1 MDINSL
7 ALSLQRCRK
16 EKSMIKVEKKVGTIN
31 AELKGSTYVLLAEF
45 RVALR
50 MLYQVLDG
58 SIKETESVTPRDL
71 MRSMVED
78 VVNEERRNKD
88 ED

>member
-1 MDINSL
+1 M
-7 ALSLQRCRK
+7 K
-16 EKSMIKVEKKVGTIN
+16 KKVGTIN
-31 AELKGSTYVLLAEF
+31 AELKGSTYVLLEEF

-50 MLYQVLDG
+50 MLYRMLDER
-58 SIKETESVTPRDL
+58 IKETESVTPRDL
-71 MRSMVED
+71 MCSMVED

>member
-1 MDINSL
+1 MKK
-7 ALSLQRCRK
+7 K
-16 EKSMIKVEKKVGTIN
+16 EDTIT
-31 AELKGSTYVLLAEF
+31 AELKGNTYVLLAEF

-50 MLYQVLDG
+50 MLYRMLDG

>member
-1 MDINSL
+1 
-7 ALSLQRCRK
+7 
-16 EKSMIKVEKKVGTIN
+16 MIKVEKKVGTIN

-50 MLYQVLDG
+50 MLYRVLDG

>member
-1 MDINSL
+1 
-7 ALSLQRCRK
+7 
-16 EKSMIKVEKKVGTIN
+16 MIKVEKKVGTIN

-50 MLYQVLDG
+50 MLYRMLDG

-78 VVNEERRNKD
+78 VANEERRNKD

>member
-1 MDINSL
+1 
-7 ALSLQRCRK
+7 
-16 EKSMIKVEKKVGTIN
+16 MIKIEKKEENTIT
-31 AELKGSTYVLLAEF
+31 AELKGNIYVLLAEF

-58 SIKETESVTPRDL
+58 SFEKIESVTPRDI

-78 VVNEERRNKD
+78 VANEERRNKD

>member
-1 MDINSL
+1 
-7 ALSLQRCRK
+7 
-16 EKSMIKVEKKVGTIN
+16 MIKIEKKEDTIT
-31 AELKGSTYVLLAEF
+31 AELKGNTYVLLAEF

-58 SIKETESVTPRDL
+58 SIEKTKVVTPRDL
-71 MRSMVED
+71 MHVRVDD
-78 VVNEERRNKD
+78 VANEERRNKD

>member
-1 MDINSL
+1 
-7 ALSLQRCRK
+7 
-16 EKSMIKVEKKVGTIN
+16 MIKVEKKVGTIN

-50 MLYQVLDG
+50 MLYRMLDG
-58 SIKETESVTPRDL
+58 SIKETESATPRDL

>member
-1 MDINSL
+1 
-7 ALSLQRCRK
+7 
-16 EKSMIKVEKKVGTIN
+16 MIKIEKKEGTIN
-31 AELKGSTYVLLAEF
+31 AELKGNTYVLLAEF

-58 SIKETESVTPRDL
+58 SIKKTESVTPRDI
-71 MRSMVED
+71 MRSMVEG

>member
-1 MDINSL
+1 M
-7 ALSLQRCRK
+7 K
-16 EKSMIKVEKKVGTIN
+16 KKVGTIN

-50 MLYQVLDG
+50 MLYRVLDG

>member
-1 MDINSL
+1 
-7 ALSLQRCRK
+7 
-16 EKSMIKVEKKVGTIN
+16 MIKVEKKVGTIN

-50 MLYQVLDG
+50 MLYRMLDG

-71 MRSMVED
+71 MCSMVEA
-78 VVNEERRNKD
+78 VVNEDRRNKD

>member
-1 MDINSL
+1 
-7 ALSLQRCRK
+7 
-16 EKSMIKVEKKVGTIN
+16 MIKVEKKVGTIN

-50 MLYQVLDG
+50 MLYRVLDG
-58 SIKETESVTPRDL
+58 SIKEPESVTPRDL
-71 MRSMVED
+71 MHSMVED
-78 VVNEERRNKD
+78 AVDEERRNKD

>member
-1 MDINSL
+1 M
-7 ALSLQRCRK
+7 K
-16 EKSMIKVEKKVGTIN
+16 KKVGTIN

-50 MLYQVLDG
+50 MLYRMLDG

>member
-1 MDINSL
+1 
-7 ALSLQRCRK
+7 
-16 EKSMIKVEKKVGTIN
+16 MIKVEKKGN
-31 AELKGSTYVLLAEF
+31 AITTELKGDTYTLTAEF
-45 RVALR
+45 QSALR

-58 SIKETESVTPRDL
+58 SVKKTESVTPRDL

>member
-1 MDINSL
+1 
-7 ALSLQRCRK
+7 
-16 EKSMIKVEKKVGTIN
+16 MIKVEKKVGTIN

-50 MLYQVLDG
+50 MLYRMLDG

>member
-1 MDINSL
+1 
-7 ALSLQRCRK
+7 
-16 EKSMIKVEKKVGTIN
+16 MIKIEKKEDTIT
-31 AELKGSTYVLLAEF
+31 AELKGNTYVLLAEF

-58 SIKETESVTPRDL
+58 SIKKTESVTPRDI

-78 VVNEERRNKD
+78 VANEERRNKD
-88 ED
+88 EY

>member
-1 MDINSL
+1 
-7 ALSLQRCRK
+7 
-16 EKSMIKVEKKVGTIN
+16 MIKVEKKVGTIN
-31 AELKGSTYVLLAEF
+31 AELKGSTYVLLVEF
-45 RVALR
+45 QVALR
-50 MLYQVLDG
+50 MLYRVLDG

-78 VVNEERRNKD
+78 VANEERRNKD

>member
-1 MDINSL
+1 
-7 ALSLQRCRK
+7 
-16 EKSMIKVEKKVGTIN
+16 MIKVEKKVGTIN

-50 MLYQVLDG
+50 MLYRMLDE

-71 MRSMVED
+71 MCSMVED

>member
-1 MDINSL
+1 
-7 ALSLQRCRK
+7 
-16 EKSMIKVEKKVGTIN
+16 MIKIEKKEDTIT
-31 AELKGSTYVLLAEF
+31 AELKGNTYVLLAEF

-50 MLYQVLDG
+50 MLYQVLDE

>member
-1 MDINSL
+1 
-7 ALSLQRCRK
+7 
-16 EKSMIKVEKKVGTIN
+16 MIKVEKEEDTIN
-31 AELKGSTYVLLAEF
+31 AELKGNTYVLLAEF

-50 MLYQVLDG
+50 MLYRVLDG
-58 SIKETESVTPRDL
+58 SIKKTESVTPRDL

-78 VVNEERRNKD
+78 VANEERRNKD

>member
-1 MDINSL
+1 
-7 ALSLQRCRK
+7 
-16 EKSMIKVEKKVGTIN
+16 MIKVEKKVGTIN

-45 RVALR
+45 WVALR
-50 MLYQVLDG
+50 MLYRMLDE
-58 SIKETESVTPRDL
+58 SIKETERVTPRDL

>member
-1 MDINSL
+1 
-7 ALSLQRCRK
+7 
-16 EKSMIKVEKKVGTIN
+16 MIKVEKKEEGTIN

-50 MLYQVLDG
+50 MLYRMLDE

-71 MRSMVED
+71 MCSMVED

>member
-1 MDINSL
+1 
-7 ALSLQRCRK
+7 
-16 EKSMIKVEKKVGTIN
+16 MIKVEKKVGTIN

-58 SIKETESVTPRDL
+58 SIEKTKVVTPRDL
-71 MRSMVED
+71 MHVMVDD
-78 VVNEERRNKD
+78 VANEERRNKD

>member
-1 MDINSL
+1 ML
-7 ALSLQRCRK
+7 
-16 EKSMIKVEKKVGTIN
+16 
-31 AELKGSTYVLLAEF
+31 Y
-45 RVALR
+45 R
-50 MLYQVLDG
+50 MLDE

>member
-1 MDINSL
+1 
-7 ALSLQRCRK
+7 
-16 EKSMIKVEKKVGTIN
+16 MIKVEKKVGTTN

-50 MLYQVLDG
+50 MMYRVLDG

>member
-1 MDINSL
+1 
-7 ALSLQRCRK
+7 
-16 EKSMIKVEKKVGTIN
+16 MIKVEKKVGTIN

-50 MLYQVLDG
+50 MLYQVLDE
-58 SIKETESVTPRDL
+58 SIKETESVTPRDI

-78 VVNEERRNKD
+78 VANEERRNKD

>member
-1 MDINSL
+1 
-7 ALSLQRCRK
+7 
-16 EKSMIKVEKKVGTIN
+16 MIKVEKKVGTIN

-50 MLYQVLDG
+50 MLYRVLDE

-78 VVNEERRNKD
+78 VVNEERRNKKD

>member
-1 MDINSL
+1 M
-7 ALSLQRCRK
+7 K
-16 EKSMIKVEKKVGTIN
+16 KKVGTIN

-50 MLYQVLDG
+50 MLYRMLDE

-71 MRSMVED
+71 MCSMVED

>member
-1 MDINSL
+1 
-7 ALSLQRCRK
+7 
-16 EKSMIKVEKKVGTIN
+16 MIKVEKKEEGTIHS
-31 AELKGSTYVLLAEF
+31 ELKGSRYVLLAEF

-50 MLYQVLDG
+50 MLYWMLDE

-71 MRSMVED
+71 MCSMVED

>member
-1 MDINSL
+1 
-7 ALSLQRCRK
+7 
-16 EKSMIKVEKKVGTIN
+16 MIKVEKKVGTIN
-31 AELKGSTYVLLAEF
+31 AELKGSTYILLAEF

-50 MLYQVLDG
+50 MLYRMLDE

>member
-1 MDINSL
+1 M
-7 ALSLQRCRK
+7 QK
-16 EKSMIKVEKKVGTIN
+16 GKVNDKLKKKVGTIN

-58 SIKETESVTPRDL
+58 SIKKTESVTPRDI

-78 VVNEERRNKD
+78 VANEERRNKD

>member
-1 MDINSL
+1 M
-7 ALSLQRCRK
+7 K
-16 EKSMIKVEKKVGTIN
+16 KKKKKVGTIN

-50 MLYQVLDG
+50 MLYRMLDG

>member
-1 MDINSL
+1 MKK
-7 ALSLQRCRK
+7 K
-16 EKSMIKVEKKVGTIN
+16 EDTIT
-31 AELKGSTYVLLAEF
+31 AESKGNTYVLLAEF

-58 SIKETESVTPRDL
+58 SIKKTESVTPRDI

-78 VVNEERRNKD
+78 VANEERRNKD